1 MENDLLSVYEQHY
14 LNPQKASVIS
24 EAAESENEE
33 EDTSTAPKA
42 TKKSSP
48 RKKKLSGA
56 EIGAIYGERAQRNSF
71 DSLFKTFMEE
81 FDSGDQSFDDNSFEF
96 DGEDMDDGF
105 SDENE
110 QTFTLSELKAMTL
123 GELADLVGGNAGNDD
138 DMFSD
143 DDGMDFDDEGDIPT
157 ESYGQGGAGKHYGDQ
172 GNYDG
177 KAKKQAASSHVKGN
191 GDADFSKQDTKYAPE
206 DTEGS
211 EGECLGDQGNYDG
224 KAKKQAAS
232 SHVKGNGDANLGKS
246 QRTGYGKKEGE
257 RLF

>member
-14 LNPQKASVIS
+14 LSPQSNKVITESPDTVVDDETSATPKASKK
-24 EAAESENEE
+24 
-33 EDTSTAPKA
+33 TS
-42 TKKSSP
+42 

-56 EIGAIYGERAQRNSF
+56 EIGRYYFGDSVQRNSF
-71 DSLFKTFMEE
+71 DSVFKTFMEE
-81 FDSGDQSFDDNSFEF
+81 FDSGENSFDDDTFEF
-96 DGEDMDDGF
+96 DGAEDDDGMGG
-105 SDENE
+105 DE

-123 GELADLVGGNAGNDD
+123 GELADLVGGSVDDDD
-138 DMFSD
+138 DMFD
-143 DDGMDFDDEGDIPT
+143 DGGMDFEGEGDIPT
-157 ESYGQGGAGKHYGDQ
+157 ESYGPDGAGKCYGDQ

-177 KAKKQAASSHVKGN
+177 KAKKQAPTSHVKSN

-211 EGECLGDQGNYDG
+211 EGAEYGDQGNYDG

-232 SHVKGNGDANLGKS
+232 SHVKSNGDANLGKS

>member
-24 EAAESENEE
+24 EANED

-42 TKKSSP
+42 TKNSSP

-56 EIGAIYGERAQRNSF
+56 EIGAIYGTESVQRNSF

-96 DGEDMDDGF
+96 DGEDTDDGF
-105 SDENE
+105 ADENE

-191 GDADFSKQDTKYAPE
+191 GDA
-206 DTEGS
+206 
-211 EGECLGDQGNYDG
+211 
-224 KAKKQAAS
+224 
-232 SHVKGNGDANLGKS
+232 NLGKS